1 MGTPL
6 PTYKIRD
13 LINASKETIWA
24 LPDRKICVVFE
35 DGTEMIAHSRST
47 IFSWYSWR
55 FFRMDPS
62 FKILPEHHFG
72 NRTLTKKAQ
81 LSFMG
86 KCMTDVIQHVRH
98 TTGIDIY
105 AIQGFWKA
113 VYEAQNELYNDMTYQ
128 LEEYVTTMSALD
140 IVEALDHPEIK
151 EANSKLQPTEGSIR
165 RTHEAVL
172 GVLKDPTALPG
183 NNLARQVQIGGVD
196 SKQALQVVSA
206 IGYRTEIDSALFPH
220 PILSSFGEGIKN
232 IHDWLIES
240 RSASKSLM
248 FTKSPLADTQYFNRE
263 MQLETNVVARLHHG
277 TDCGSTVTVPFHVTK
292 GSLEILDGKFHLL
305 EDGTLELIRPN
316 SEHLI
321 GKTVQLRS
329 IYGCCHKDG
338 QGVCSTCFGEL
349 AWSYAFGTNVG
360 HACVVE
366 VCEKISQLV
375 LSVKH
380 IDSSSTAEAVHIEPS
395 AQKLI
400 VEGSKPNTIRIKS
413 WLKDHNVRMRF
424 GKQAATGMPLVQRQ
438 TNLKTLNLWDISA
451 MDSVYMVYSSR
462 VGETCIPINVSMG
475 SRLGSF
481 TLPFVEYLREAG
493 VGFMNTE
500 FYEVS
505 LDNWDFSQDVW
516 QLPLRHRNMLEYKG
530 EVEEFIKAGKQFEGR
545 LKTQVTAELFGEE
558 LRKFQDLISSKL
570 TINIVHLEVV
580 LYSTMIRS
588 SELGDYRLPRPGT
601 TKEFASYND
610 LLGGRSLAPAMAY
623 QGQRTRIRAISS
635 YLNRRRPTSP
645 LDPILRGKW

>member
-1 MGTPL
+1 MSNKL
-6 PTYKIRD
+6 STYKIRD
-13 LINASKETIWA
+13 LINASKQEIWG
-24 LPDRKICVVFE
+24 LPDRKICVVFD
-35 DGTEMIAHSRST
+35 DGTEMIAHARST
-47 IFSWYSWR
+47 IFSWYHWR

-62 FKILPEHHFG
+62 FLVRPEHHFG
-72 NRTLTKKAQ
+72 NRTLTKNAQ
-81 LSFMG
+81 LAFMG
-86 KCMTDVIQHVRH
+86 KCMVDVIQHIRKN
-98 TTGIDIY
+98 TGIDILQ
-105 AIQGFWKA
+105 IQDFWKA
-113 VYEAQNELYNDMTYQ
+113 LYEAQNEFYNDTSYE

-140 IVEALDHPEIK
+140 IVEVLDHPEIK
-151 EANSKLQPTEGSIR
+151 EANSKLQPTEASIR
-165 RTHEAVL
+165 RTHETVV
-172 GVLKDPTALPG
+172 GVLRDPTSFKH
-183 NNLARQVQIGGVD
+183 NTFARQVQIGGVD
-196 SKQALQVVSA
+196 VKQATQVVSA
-206 IGYRTEIDSALFPH
+206 VGYRTEIDSALFPH
-220 PILSSFGEGIKN
+220 PILSSFGEGVKN

-277 TDCGSTVTVPFHVTK
+277 HDCGSKETIPFHVTK
-292 GSLEILDGKFHLL
+292 GALGVLDGKWHLK
-305 EDGTLELIRPN
+305 EDGELELIRPN

-329 IYGCCHKDG
+329 IYGCQHADE

-349 AWSYAFGTNVG
+349 AWSFAFGTNVG

-380 IDSSSTAEAVHIEPS
+380 IDSSSSAEAVHIEPS

-400 VEGSKPNTIRIKS
+400 VEGAKPNTIRIKS
-413 WLKDHNVRMRF
+413 WLKDHDVRIRF
-424 GKQAATGMPLVQRQ
+424 GKQAALGMPTVQRQ
-438 TNLKTLNLWDISA
+438 ANLKTLNLWDISA
-451 MDSVYMVYSSR
+451 MDSVYMVYTSR
-462 VGETCIPINVSMG
+462 VGETCIPISVSMG

-481 TLPFVEYLREAG
+481 TLPFVEYLRKVG
-493 VGFMNTE
+493 VGYVNSE

-505 LDNWDFSQDVW
+505 LDQWDFTQDVW

-530 EVEEFIKAGKQFEGR
+530 EVEEFIKAGKQYEGR
-545 LKTQVTAELFGEE
+545 LKGQVTAEIFGEE

-601 TKEFASYND
+601 PREFASYNE

-635 YLNRRRPTSP
+635 YLQKRRPTSP
-645 LDPILRGKW
+645 LDPILRGQW

>member
-1 MGTPL
+1 MLTKL

-13 LINASKETIWA
+13 LINSTKEQIWA
-24 LPDRKICVVFE
+24 LPDRKLCVVFD

-47 IFSWYSWR
+47 IFSWYHWR

-62 FKILPEHHFG
+62 FPVRPEHHFG
-72 NRTLTKKAQ
+72 NRTLTKNAQ

-86 KCMTDVIQHVRH
+86 KCMVDVIQHIRSS
-98 TTGIDIY
+98 TGIDIFK
-105 AIQGFWKA
+105 IQEFWKA
-113 VYEAQNELYNDMTYQ
+113 LYEAQNEFYNDTTYE

-140 IVEALDHPEIK
+140 IVEVLDHPEIA
-151 EANSKLQPTEGSIR
+151 EANSKLQPTEASIR
-165 RTHEAVL
+165 RTHETVA
-172 GVLKDPTALPG
+172 GVLKDPTSFKH
-183 NNLARQVQIGGVD
+183 NTFARQVQIGGVD
-196 SKQALQVVSA
+196 TKQALQVVSA
-206 IGYRTEIDSALFPH
+206 VGYRTEIDSALFPH
-220 PILSSFGEGIKN
+220 PILSSFGEGVKN

-277 TDCGSTVTVPFHVTK
+277 TDCGSKETIPFHVTK
-292 GSLEILDGKFHLL
+292 GSLAMLDGKWHLR
-305 EDGTLELIRPN
+305 EDGELELIRPK

-329 IYGCCHKDG
+329 IFGCQHADH

-349 AWSYAFGTNVG
+349 AWSFAYGTNVG

-380 IDSSSTAEAVHIEPS
+380 IDSSSSAETVHIEPS

-400 VEGSKPNTIRIKS
+400 VEGSKPNTIRIKN
-413 WLKDHNVRMRF
+413 WLKDHNVRIRF
-424 GKQAATGMPLVQRQ
+424 GKQAAHGMPLVQRQ
-438 TNLKTLNLWDISA
+438 ANLKTLNLWDISA
-451 MDSVYMVYSSR
+451 MDSVYMVYDSR
-462 VGETCIPINVSMG
+462 MGETCIPISVSMG

-481 TLPFVEYLREAG
+481 TLPFVEYLRKIG
-493 VGFMNTE
+493 VGYVNSE
-500 FYEVS
+500 FYEAS
-505 LDNWDFSQDVW
+505 LDQWDFAQDVW

-530 EVEEFIKAGKQFEGR
+530 EVEEFIKAGKQYEGR
-545 LKTQVTAELFGEE
+545 LKGEVTAEIFAEE

-588 SELGDYRLPRPGT
+588 GELGDYRLPRPGT
-601 TKEFASYND
+601 RREFASYND

-635 YLNRRRPTSP
+635 YLKKLRPTSP
-645 LDPILRGKW
+645 LDPILRGQW